1 MILILFSLLDSC
13 CRINQVGFQKLA
25 LCVHQLEMR
34 ILDTLLLNQ
43 DLKVNPPQLIFSCQ
57 LSSGHFCRPPLSFVV
72 WKVAAVP
79 LAVELIG
86 QHRGLD

>member
-43 DLKVNPPQLIFSCQ
+43 DLSILF
-57 LSSGHFCRPPLSFVV
+57 HM
-72 WKVAAVP
+72 
-79 LAVELIG
+79 
-86 QHRGLD
+86 

>member
-25 LCVHQLEMR
+25 LYVHQLEMR

-57 LSSGHFCRPPLSFVV
+57 LSSGHFCPPRFVV
-72 WKVAAVP
+72 WKVTAVP
-79 LAVELIG
+79 LAAELIE
-86 QHRGLD
+86 QHIGLD